1 MVRMCVLPIKRN
13 NGQKLITFFK
23 ERTFDVSS
31 CQAASVLTV
40 NRFQKEKREN
50 MTQCELLHFLQ
61 LLDVLIVFYEMW
73 FVKPVVTTLCFRT
86 GFCSFVGKLFSF

>member
-1 MVRMCVLPIKRN
+1 MVIKRN
-13 NGQKLITFFK
+13 TFFK
-23 ERTFDVSS
+23 ERTFDVFS

-61 LLDVLIVFYEMW
+61 LLDVLIVFYGMW
-73 FVKPVVTTLCFRT
+73 FVKYDATTLCSIT
-86 GFCSFVGKLFSF
+86 GFCSFVGK